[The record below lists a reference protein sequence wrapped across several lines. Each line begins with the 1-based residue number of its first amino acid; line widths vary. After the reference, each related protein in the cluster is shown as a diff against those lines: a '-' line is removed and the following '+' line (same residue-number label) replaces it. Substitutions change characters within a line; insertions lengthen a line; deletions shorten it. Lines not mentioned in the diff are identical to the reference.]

1 MNNYEKAVL
10 SNGSAYDIVP
20 GGLRESAE
28 ALSLILLPGEKN
40 LLQID
45 EEMDNPTNTGT
56 ILIQD
61 VSGVTINI
69 KKGYVYQAECRKVKD
84 YVIGR
89 ELVTDP
95 AVVPAAEPVEGETP
109 AESVEQEYRDI
120 TGTVVSIVLK
130 KADVRQELEVAKA
143 EITSLNATVDALV
156 IKALEG

>member
-1 MNNYEKAVL
+1 MNNYEKVVL
-10 SNGSAYDIVP
+10 ANESAYDIVP
-20 GGLRESAE
+20 GGLRESTE

-61 VSGVTINI
+61 ASGVTINI
-69 KKGYVYQAECRKVKD
+69 KKGYVYQTECRKIKD

-89 ELVTDP
+89 DLVVEP
-95 AVVPAAEPVEGETP
+95 VAEPVEGETP

-120 TGTVVSIVLK
+120 TDTVVSIVLK
-130 KADVRQELEVAKA
+130 KVDVRQELETAKA
-143 EITSLNATVDALV
+143 EIASLNATVDALV